1 MAGLVFR
8 CLLYNT
14 VTCCFQDS
22 VKEIAKLSEFL
33 GLKTD
38 QSLMEEIADKCEFQ
52 KMKKEKNIMENKE
65 EWLNGEP
72 GMYRK
77 GKVTIKRDNCAF
89 YPTYRL

>member
-1 MAGLVFR
+1 
-8 CLLYNT
+8 
-14 VTCCFQDS
+14 
-22 VKEIAKLSEFL
+22 
-33 GLKTD
+33 
-38 QSLMEEIADKCEFQ
+38 MEEIADKCEFQ

-77 GKVTIKRDNCAF
+77 GKVTVKRDNCAF